1 MTTMVYR
8 ITTTQANLLRRRA
21 FRRDSFFNPVQD
33 ADGLWFISREEVDAC
48 DDPLFGWVKQLR
60 LVPYKPKP
68 AILPE
73 GITAP

>member
-8 ITTTQANLLRRRA
+8 ITTTQANQLRRRA

-33 ADGLWFISREEVDAC
+33 ADGLWFISREEVEAC
-48 DDPLFGWVKQLR
+48 EVAEFAFVKRLR
-60 LVPYKPKP
+60 LVPYNPKP

-73 GITAP
+73 GITTP